1 MMDLSRVQAVLLDMD
16 GTLVDSDAVVE
27 RSWRTWAAEYRV
39 DPSRG
44 PLVVH
49 GLPALGNIR
58 RLRPD
63 LSDDE
68 AAAAARHQLEL
79 EYVDVADV
87 TAVPGAH
94 ELLAELDRLDLPWAV
109 VTSADVPLAQI
120 RLAAAR
126 ISPALLVTI
135 DDVRHGKPDPEGY
148 LLAAR
153 KLGADPRRCLVVEDA
168 EAGVAAGR
176 AAGAVVAALKGVPA
190 DIAITGLPQLTSL
203 LREGRVTPRS

>member
-1 MMDLSRVQAVLLDMD
+1 MDLSRVQAVLLDMD
-16 GTLVDSDAVVE
+16 GTLVDSDGAVE

-39 DPSRG
+39 DPG
-44 PLVVH
+44 EPLVAH

-63 LSDDE
+63 LSQDE
-68 AAAAARHQLEL
+68 AAAAAQHQLEL

-87 TAVPGAH
+87 TAAPGAH
-94 ELLAELDRLDLPWAV
+94 GLLAELDRLGLPWAV
-109 VTSADVPLAQI
+109 VTSADMRLARI

-126 ISPALLVTI
+126 ITPALLVTI
-135 DDVRHGKPDPEGY
+135 EDVRHGKPDPEGY

-176 AAGAVVAALKGVPA
+176 AAGAVVAGLRGVDA
-190 DIAITGLPQLTSL
+190 DIPVKDLHQLTAL
-203 LREGRVTPRS
+203 LGQIENPSA

>member
-1 MMDLSRVQAVLLDMD
+1 MMNLSRVQAVLLDMD
-16 GTLVDSDAVVE
+16 GTLVDSDGAVE

-39 DPSRG
+39 DPGEPR
-44 PLVVH
+44 VAH

-63 LSDDE
+63 LSQ
-68 AAAAARHQLEL
+68 AAAAAAAQHQLEL

-87 TAVPGAH
+87 TAAPGAH
-94 ELLAELDRLDLPWAV
+94 GLLAELDRLGLPWAV
-109 VTSADVPLAQI
+109 VTSADMRLAQI

-126 ISPALLVTI
+126 ITPALLVTI
-135 DDVRHGKPDPEGY
+135 EDVRHGKPDPEGY

-176 AAGAVVAALKGVPA
+176 AAGATVAALKGVLA
-190 DIAITGLPQLTSL
+190 DIQIADLYQL
-203 LREGRVTPRS
+203 RDR

>member
-1 MMDLSRVQAVLLDMD
+1 MDLSRVQAVLLDMD
-16 GTLVDSDAVVE
+16 GTLVDSDAAVE
-27 RSWRTWAAEYRV
+27 RSWQAWAAEYRP
-39 DPSRG
+39 DPGRG
-44 PLVVH
+44 PLVAH

-63 LSDDE
+63 LSQDE
-68 AAAAARHQLEL
+68 AAAAAQYQLEL

-87 TAVPGAH
+87 TAAPGAH
-94 ELLAELDRLDLPWAV
+94 GLLAELDRLGLPWAV
-109 VTSADVPLAQI
+109 VTSADIRLAQI

-126 ISPALLVTI
+126 ITPALLVTI
-135 DDVRHGKPDPEGY
+135 EDVRRGKPDPEGY

-176 AAGAVVAALKGVPA
+176 AAGAVVAGLRGVDA
-190 DIAITGLPQLTSL
+190 DIPVKDLHQLTAL
-203 LREGRVTPRS
+203 LGQVENPSA

>member
-1 MMDLSRVQAVLLDMD
+1 MDLSRVQAVLLDMD
-16 GTLVDSDAVVE
+16 GTLVDSDGAVE

-39 DPSRG
+39 DPG
-44 PLVVH
+44 EPLVAH

-63 LSDDE
+63 LSQDE
-68 AAAAARHQLEL
+68 AAAAAQHQLEL

-87 TAVPGAH
+87 TAAPGAH
-94 ELLAELDRLDLPWAV
+94 GLLAELDRLGLPWAV
-109 VTSADVPLAQI
+109 VTSADMRLAQI

-126 ISPALLVTI
+126 ITPALLVTI
-135 DDVRHGKPDPEGY
+135 EDVRHGKPDPEGY

-176 AAGAVVAALKGVPA
+176 AAGAVVAGLRGVDA
-190 DIAITGLPQLTSL
+190 DIPVKDLHQLTAL
-203 LREGRVTPRS
+203 LGQIENPSA

>member
-1 MMDLSRVQAVLLDMD
+1 MNLSRVQAVLLDMD
-16 GTLVDSDAVVE
+16 GTLVDSDGAVE

-39 DPSRG
+39 DPG
-44 PLVVH
+44 EPLVAH

-63 LSDDE
+63 LSQDE
-68 AAAAARHQLEL
+68 AAAAAQHQLEL

-87 TAVPGAH
+87 TAAPGAH
-94 ELLAELDRLDLPWAV
+94 GLLAELDRLGLPWAV
-109 VTSADVPLAQI
+109 VTSADMRLARI

-126 ISPALLVTI
+126 ITPALLVTI
-135 DDVRHGKPDPEGY
+135 EDVRHGKPDPEGY

-176 AAGAVVAALKGVPA
+176 AAGAVVAGLRGVDA
-190 DIAITGLPQLTSL
+190 DIPVKDLHQLTAL
-203 LREGRVTPRS
+203 LGQIENPSA

>member
-1 MMDLSRVQAVLLDMD
+1 MVDLSRMQAVLLDMD
-16 GTLVDSDAVVE
+16 GTLVDSDGAVE

-94 ELLAELDRLDLPWAV
+94 QLLAELDRLDLPWAV

-120 RLAAAR
+120 RLAAAQ

-176 AAGAVVAALKGVPA
+176 AAGAVVAGLRGVDA
-190 DIAITGLPQLTSL
+190 DIPVKDLHQLTAL
-203 LREGRVTPRS
+203 LGQIENPSA

>member
-1 MMDLSRVQAVLLDMD
+1 MELSRVQAVLLDMD
-16 GTLVDSDAVVE
+16 GTLVDSDGAVE
-27 RSWRTWAAEYRV
+27 RSWRTFAAQYRV
-39 DPSRG
+39 DPGRG
-44 PLVVH
+44 PLSVP
-49 GLPALGNIR
+49 GLPAAGNVR

-63 LSDDE
+63 LSEDE
-68 AAAAARHQLEL
+68 VAAAAQRQLEL

-87 TAVPGAH
+87 TAAPGAH
-94 ELLAELDRLDLPWAV
+94 QLLAELDRLGLPWAV

-120 RLAAAR
+120 RLAAAQ
-126 ISPALLVTI
+126 IAPALLVTI

-176 AAGAVVAALKGVPA
+176 AAGAVVAGLRGIDA
-190 DIAITGLPQLTSL
+190 DIQITDLHELTAL
-203 LREGRVTPRS
+203 LGQVENPRA